1 MSIGRA
7 KFTKTRIFR
16 QMLNKKQVLG
26 FSPINLRNG
35 MNMEGGSPVPNLRQR
50 ASFIQRSM
58 RGSGG
63 WLIPKAIYF
72 GVMGLPE
79 LLLGVRVRL
88 RTANTGLKNYP
99 KEKANWESFS
109 ARQARL
115 ALNTINTETNTR
127 HSAMLVLILSENMVR
142 IGKTRLPLVFMKNCG
157 HGVLIPVVVGR
168 YLKFMNNVRLL
179 ISR

>member
-1 MSIGRA
+1 
-7 KFTKTRIFR
+7 
-16 QMLNKKQVLG
+16 
-26 FSPINLRNG
+26 
-35 MNMEGGSPVPNLRQR
+35 MEVGSPVPNSRQR
-50 ASFIQRSM
+50 VSFIRHSM
-58 RGSGG
+58 RESGG
-63 WLIPKAIYF
+63 WLTQKVIYF
-72 GVMGLPE
+72 GVMDLLE
-79 LLLGVRVRL
+79 LLLGVQVRL
-88 RTANTGLKNYP
+88 RIANTGLKNYR
-99 KEKANWESFS
+99 KEKVNWENFS

-168 YLKFMNNVRLL
+168 YLKFMNSVRLL